1 MNPCV
6 LADTSFPGWR
16 SARLSDP
23 GATTNK
29 PHPRFKSSTTPNWK
43 NSLSTPF
50 NYLHCLDTEV
60 NNLNVNWIDRS
71 KKTLDQ
77 LKELKD
83 KPDQDRLDLVKNMRY
98 AFSALGQSLSGW
110 MQWVNSPEIMAQF
123 TQEELKEM
131 STTLIDMIS
140 QFVEYDLDITDVG
153 MQKGVGKQREEQGN
167 RFVI

>member
-1 MNPCV
+1 M
-6 LADTSFPGWR
+6 
-16 SARLSDP
+16 
-23 GATTNK
+23 
-29 PHPRFKSSTTPNWK
+29 
-43 NSLSTPF
+43 
-50 NYLHCLDTEV
+50 
-60 NNLNVNWIDRS
+60 NVNWIDRS

-98 AFSALGQSLSGW
+98 AFGALGQSLSGW

-123 TQEELKEM
+123 TQEELKDM

-140 QFVEYDLDITDVG
+140 QFVEYDLTITDVG